1 VPEANLDPWLPV
13 AADLALALGLG
24 LLVGLQRERG
34 ESRLAGIRTFALTT
48 VFGALMAVLAGRYG
62 LWTVA
67 VGLLALAALLVV
79 GNVAKL
85 RAGVVDPGLTTEVA
99 LLVMYGVGAYVVG
112 GSHAL
117 AIVASGAVTF
127 LLFLKPRLHGWVRGL
142 DDDDFAAIMR
152 FALISLVILPILPD
166 RTFGPYDVLNPRSI
180 WWMVVLIVGLGLAG
194 YLAFRWLGQRGG
206 ALAAGLLGG
215 LISSTATSV
224 AYARQS
230 RAQPETSRLGSFVVV
245 LASAVVFARLLVE
258 IAVVAPSFLAAA
270 ALPLLALLGACLAAA
285 AFAWRYHR
293 EGTAIVAE
301 PKNPS
306 ELKPALYFGLLYGGV
321 LLAVAAAKEHF
332 GAAGLY
338 AVAVISGLTDMD
350 AITLGTARLVAQGSL
365 AEDAGWRVVV
375 VASLA
380 NLGFKLALLT
390 VLGDRSLARRVAVA
404 FAAVGVTGAALLLLL

>member
-1 VPEANLDPWLPV
+1 VPQPDLIAWMPV
-13 AADLALALGLG
+13 AVDLALALGLG

-34 ESRLAGIRTFALTT
+34 ESRLAGIRTFALAT

-62 LWTVA
+62 LGTVA

-99 LLVMYGVGAYVVG
+99 LLVMYGVGAYVVVG

-127 LLFLKPRLHGWVRGL
+127 LLYLKPRLHGWVRGL

-206 ALAAGLLGG
+206 AVAAGLLGG

-230 RAQPETSRLGSFVVV
+230 KANPALARLGSFVVV
-245 LASAVVFARLLVE
+245 LASA
-258 IAVVAPSFLAAA
+258 
-270 ALPLLALLGACLAAA
+270 
-285 AFAWRYHR
+285 
-293 EGTAIVAE
+293 
-301 PKNPS
+301 
-306 ELKPALYFGLLYGGV
+306 
-321 LLAVAAAKEHF
+321 
-332 GAAGLY
+332 GLY
-338 AVAVISGLTDMD
+338 TVAVLSGLTDMD
-350 AITLGTARLVAQGSL
+350 AITLSTARLVGQGAL
-365 AEDAGWRVVV
+365 APEAGWRVVV

-380 NLGFKLALLT
+380 NLGFKLAW
-390 VLGDRSLARRVAVA
+390 VSFLGDRGLARRVAGA